1 MIEVV
6 SSIEEVNDVDCSS
19 IKNQCAD
26 DISYKYFKICL
37 EMRVKEY
44 KYKQH
49 QINQSYN
56 YEIMNVYIV
65 IEFSL
70 FNTEE
75 WFFDY
80 KVYHVGY
87 IDKDQQDDLDNWVV
101 KRKS

>member
-1 MIEVV
+1 
-6 SSIEEVNDVDCSS
+6 
-19 IKNQCAD
+19 
-26 DISYKYFKICL
+26 
-37 EMRVKEY
+37 
-44 KYKQH
+44 
-49 QINQSYN
+49 
-56 YEIMNVYIV
+56 MNVYIV

-87 IDKDQQDDLDNWVV
+87 IDKDQQDDLDNRVV